1 VPGLG
6 EGGVG
11 GGARNPEV
19 DQVDKIPRVRDQ
31 DVRRLDIAMHQ
42 PRLVGAIQCRR
53 NLFDHRDRIR
63 RAEPAP
69 VCGHVGA
76 QIAALDQPHVDI
88 KSTVDLTEAVDGHH
102 VRIVEARRRAC
113 LAAEAFLKVAVLGQM
128 RGGAA

>member
-1 VPGLG
+1 
-6 EGGVG
+6 
-11 GGARNPEV
+11 
-19 DQVDKIPRVRDQ
+19 
-31 DVRRLDIAMHQ
+31 MHQ
-42 PRLVGAIQCRR
+42 PRLVGAIQGRR
-53 NLFDHRDRIR
+53 NLFDHRDRID

-128 RGGAA
+128 RGEQLEGDYPVGGGVVGAEDLPHAATTQHAQQLVSPE